1 MWCLPPGNCPAC
13 PYGLTFRNCLWM
25 WANICMKTIV
35 SFHTKDENNISS
47 ELLSIP
53 FSIFCT
59 RACLKKAFCKMCVTI
74 CGIFCPDEGAVAG
87 YGNWI
92 RVKYPAKW
100 GVQIAGMIFQTR
112 SNLYLFFYMVILLP
126 HGYYIRIL
134 YQKPFRNWFTW
145 YRYWLFQTYYFPK
158 KNSPSDLLYVNET
171 VLFII
176 RGQSDIRNRGREL
189 TWFG

>member
-100 GVQIAGMIFQTR
+100 GVQIAGMIFQTH
-112 SNLYLFFYMVILLP
+112 SNVTSIPHIFITHSYYPIKLILTTVSQDNLSISKRRKVILICIINLC
-126 HGYYIRIL
+126 YI
-134 YQKPFRNWFTW
+134 N
-145 YRYWLFQTYYFPK
+145 
-158 KNSPSDLLYVNET
+158 VNP
-171 VLFII
+171 V
-176 RGQSDIRNRGREL
+176 
-189 TWFG
+189 

>member
-100 GVQIAGMIFQTR
+100 GVQIAGMIFQTH
-112 SNLYLFFYMVILLP
+112 SSSADEDSSHSFPILVNGFIVSSSAFTSLKLIILFPLFLYCVLL
-126 HGYYIRIL
+126 
-134 YQKPFRNWFTW
+134 WC
-145 YRYWLFQTYYFPK
+145 
-158 KNSPSDLLYVNET
+158 
-171 VLFII
+171 
-176 RGQSDIRNRGREL
+176 
-189 TWFG
+189 

>member
-1 MWCLPPGNCPAC
+1 MFQYLKA
-13 PYGLTFRNCLWM
+13 
-25 WANICMKTIV
+25 V
-35 SFHTKDENNISS
+35 H
-47 ELLSIP
+47 
-53 FSIFCT
+53 T

-74 CGIFCPDEGAVAG
+74 CGRFCPDEGVVAG
-87 YGNWI
+87 YDNRI
-92 RVKYPAKW
+92 RVKYTAKW

>member
-1 MWCLPPGNCPAC
+1 MNWINIHYKRLAIVCQQVDFFIVTANTQRRNLF
-13 PYGLTFRNCLWM
+13 YFRC
-25 WANICMKTIV
+25 ICRY
-35 SFHTKDENNISS
+35 
-47 ELLSIP
+47 L
-53 FSIFCT
+53 

>member
-59 RACLKKAFCKMCVTI
+59 VF
-74 CGIFCPDEGAVAG
+74 
-87 YGNWI
+87 
-92 RVKYPAKW
+92 
-100 GVQIAGMIFQTR
+100 TR
-112 SNLYLFFYMVILLP
+112 FLYFLIYQEKLCLFFNNFFPWENVFSFITRDYDSLLLSICTTFIQFT
-126 HGYYIRIL
+126 HIFWRFNKNFLTFFSQNDIL
-134 YQKPFRNWFTW
+134 YSSIERTFE
-145 YRYWLFQTYYFPK
+145 YWRKEWSANHVESEVCGRRPSGQYLKYSDTGLF
-158 KNSPSDLLYVNET
+158 L
-171 VLFII
+171 
-176 RGQSDIRNRGREL
+176 
-189 TWFG
+189 

>member
-112 SNLYLFFYMVILLP
+112 SNVSSTLFYTCRFFCISSLNSLP
-126 HGYYIRIL
+126 LNNI
-134 YQKPFRNWFTW
+134 TA
-145 YRYWLFQTYYFPK
+145 T
-158 KNSPSDLLYVNET
+158 
-171 VLFII
+171 
-176 RGQSDIRNRGREL
+176 RNRKHINAPNILTVGFFTTLHKSKIPGRINPYPAAIIS
-189 TWFG
+189 

>member
-87 YGNWI
+87 YGNRI
-92 RVKYPAKW
+92 RVKYTAKW

-112 SNLYLFFYMVILLP
+112 SKVTGGCCSHTTIPRGVLAWTCQNPETYKPKFHCRRQSAFYKLIFISLYN
-126 HGYYIRIL
+126 
-134 YQKPFRNWFTW
+134 K
-145 YRYWLFQTYYFPK
+145 
-158 KNSPSDLLYVNET
+158 
-171 VLFII
+171 II
-176 RGQSDIRNRGREL
+176 ADI
-189 TWFG
+189 

>member
-87 YGNWI
+87 YDNWI

-100 GVQIAGMIFQTR
+100 GVQIAGMIFQTH
-112 SNLYLFFYMVILLP
+112 SNVTSIPHIFITHSYYRIKLILTTVSQDNLSISKRRKVILICIIKLC
-126 HGYYIRIL
+126 YI
-134 YQKPFRNWFTW
+134 N
-145 YRYWLFQTYYFPK
+145 
-158 KNSPSDLLYVNET
+158 VNP
-171 VLFII
+171 V
-176 RGQSDIRNRGREL
+176 
-189 TWFG
+189 

>member
-59 RACLKKAFCKMCVTI
+59 VF
-74 CGIFCPDEGAVAG
+74 
-87 YGNWI
+87 
-92 RVKYPAKW
+92 
-100 GVQIAGMIFQTR
+100 TR
-112 SNLYLFFYMVILLP
+112 FLYFLIYQEKLCLFFNNFFPWENVFSFITRDYDSLLLSICTTFIQFT
-126 HGYYIRIL
+126 HIFWRFNKNFLTFFSQNDIL
-134 YQKPFRNWFTW
+134 YSSIERTFE
-145 YRYWLFQTYYFPK
+145 YWRKEWSANHVESEVCGSRPSGQYLKYSDTGLF
-158 KNSPSDLLYVNET
+158 L
-171 VLFII
+171 
-176 RGQSDIRNRGREL
+176 
-189 TWFG
+189 